1 MARQRAPGGGRKP
14 KGTTPMR
21 SQLTVR
27 IPDELRAELE
37 ASAKRRGR
45 NLSDELIGRLVA
57 SFSRERELKL
67 DPTTRHLNFL
77 FSKLA
82 WEAHRGFRGK
92 WHQNPFM
99 FRAFKLAVAKL
110 LDALE
115 PSGEIKSPF
124 EELFPYKTPEKLAQA
139 AVDLTLSSLFFSSA
153 PLPEHWPGVRHWAKQ
168 QQSSDPSLPYLAWL
182 DDSEREQFGFVAARN
197 ALELTP
203 RPQKKGS

>member
-1 MARQRAPGGGRKP
+1 M
-14 KGTTPMR
+14 
-21 SQLTVR
+21 
-27 IPDELRAELE
+27 PDELRAELE

-45 NLSDELIGRLVA
+45 GISDELIGRLLA
-57 SFSRERELKL
+57 SFSREREDKL
-67 DPTTRHLNFL
+67 DPTTRALNFL

-115 PSGEIKSPF
+115 PSGEMRSPF
-124 EELFPYKTPEKLAQA
+124 DEGFPYKTPEKLAQA

-153 PLPEHWPGVRHWAKQ
+153 TLPDHWPAVRHWVKQ
-168 QQSSDPSLPYLAWL
+168 QQASDPSLPYRAWL

-197 ALELTP
+197 ALQLTP
-203 RPQKKGS
+203 KSQKKGG